1 MERQERKVEEE
12 FVDARWSHTGYMF
25 AYKYLNESWRK
36 AYCILY
42 IRLFLPRRRNRGS
55 SVWLSVH
62 EAGVFSR
69 PCLRKKPLN
78 RITAMLTEILV
89 DVLTILKNPHVVL
102 LIAHLAQSS
111 GLVVIKLDCFRIR
124 DVLYTRTIDI

>member
-1 MERQERKVEEE
+1 M
-12 FVDARWSHTGYMF
+12 
-25 AYKYLNESWRK
+25 
-36 AYCILY
+36 
-42 IRLFLPRRRNRGS
+42 
-55 SVWLSVH
+55 
-62 EAGVFSR
+62 FSR